1 MVTHHAIQSF
11 RRRPVH
17 RLWTWQLVAGLLLT
31 AVVYALALSQVAHAQ
46 PARPADPVA
55 PVTGGLTAYR
65 PDGKPIEFPLRH
77 TDVEIGV
84 SGFLARAT
92 VTQTFANPSKT
103 RIEAVYVFPLPENAA
118 VDDMTMQIGSRTI
131 RGLIKER
138 REAQQIYDAAKA
150 QGKTA
155 SLLTQERPNIFTQA
169 VANILPGDTIRITIS
184 YTQYLKYEKGT
195 LSMAFPMVVGPR
207 YIPGASY
214 AADGTVTPVPGARQ
228 SVPDADRITPPVMKP
243 GTRSG
248 HDIAVTVNLDAGVPF
263 KGPYSKS
270 HEVAVTRVSPSSALV
285 RLDPADSI
293 PNKDFMLEW
302 TVDPERVATGVLAH
316 RTDDEGFVTLM
327 MVPGVDPRPADVTPK
342 EMVFVVDCSGSQM
355 GAPIEQEKMLVRWA
369 LAHLNP
375 SDSFQILIFSNT
387 ASGMSPLPIPN
398 TPENVKRALAYLDSL
413 HGEGGTEMI
422 AGIKA
427 ALDFPPDPDRMRVV
441 MFLTD
446 GYIGNETEILAA
458 IRQRIGDARLFP
470 LGVGSS
476 VNRYLMENMALE
488 GRGSVQY
495 IRPDENAAPPIAK
508 FYDQIRSPVLTD
520 VEIDWGGLE
529 VRGMLPARVPDVFAG
544 HPVLVTAKYARSGTA
559 VVKVKGR
566 IAGERVELPVQV
578 TLPEKESRNTVLRAL
593 WARAEI
599 DGLMNRMLKGEDPAI
614 VKQVIA
620 TSVRHRVL
628 SQYTAFVAVEEKVRT
643 NERGDPVKVEVPVE
657 LPDMTQYEGFFG
669 EDGDGVSAN
678 LVAAD
683 KSRAQHGA
691 PAKGARIYTSAP
703 MMLKAAE
710 AKAPPPVSPAT
721 RSGTLHG
728 QGMGGGGSG
737 AGYGSG
743 TASGHGRVVGTV
755 SGRSAGSYSI
765 GLGGAAVAA
774 TPAGVPVALAE
785 AAPDKGDREAV
796 EKAMSVTLTVVSVSG
811 SLAPAATEK
820 TLAAAVATLKRCLA
834 FARSSGKALPSSLV
848 FVVKSDSQGK
858 VVSAAIE
865 NAPATLDASLK
876 LCLERAFRTH
886 ALAAAGEARVRI
898 DIRM

>member
-1 MVTHHAIQSF
+1 
-11 RRRPVH
+11 
-17 RLWTWQLVAGLLLT
+17 
-31 AVVYALALSQVAHAQ
+31 
-46 PARPADPVA
+46 
-55 PVTGGLTAYR
+55 
-65 PDGKPIEFPLRH
+65 
-77 TDVEIGV
+77 
-84 SGFLARAT
+84 
-92 VTQTFANPSKT
+92 
-103 RIEAVYVFPLPENAA
+103 
-118 VDDMTMQIGSRTI
+118 
-131 RGLIKER
+131 
-138 REAQQIYDAAKA
+138 
-150 QGKTA
+150 
-155 SLLTQERPNIFTQA
+155 
-169 VANILPGDTIRITIS
+169 
-184 YTQYLKYEKGT
+184 
-195 LSMAFPMVVGPR
+195 
-207 YIPGASY
+207 
-214 AADGTVTPVPGARQ
+214 
-228 SVPDADRITPPVMKP
+228 
-243 GTRSG
+243 
-248 HDIAVTVNLDAGVPF
+248 
-263 KGPYSKS
+263 
-270 HEVAVTRVSPSSALV
+270 
-285 RLDPADSI
+285 
-293 PNKDFMLEW
+293 
-302 TVDPERVATGVLAH
+302 
-316 RTDDEGFVTLM
+316 
-327 MVPGVDPRPADVTPK
+327 
-342 EMVFVVDCSGSQM
+342 
-355 GAPIEQEKMLVRWA
+355 
-369 LAHLNP
+369 
-375 SDSFQILIFSNT
+375 
-387 ASGMSPLPIPN
+387 
-398 TPENVKRALAYLDSL
+398 
-413 HGEGGTEMI
+413 
-422 AGIKA
+422 
-427 ALDFPPDPDRMRVV
+427 
-441 MFLTD
+441 
-446 GYIGNETEILAA
+446 
-458 IRQRIGDARLFP
+458 
-470 LGVGSS
+470 
-476 VNRYLMENMALE
+476 
-488 GRGSVQY
+488 
-495 IRPDENAAPPIAK
+495 
-508 FYDQIRSPVLTD
+508 
-520 VEIDWGGLE
+520 
-529 VRGMLPARVPDVFAG
+529 
-544 HPVLVTAKYARSGTA
+544 
-559 VVKVKGR
+559 
-566 IAGERVELPVQV
+566 
-578 TLPEKESRNTVLRAL
+578 VLRAL